1 MPSCRLWARFVPRW
15 AVVLLLMR
23 GGCAIRLCSAEV
35 VAGSMKKGL
44 FEVLAAGH
52 EGLRE
57 VVGDEAG
64 EPDVEE
70 TSYSAKRQASE
81 Q

>member
-1 MPSCRLWARFVPRW
+1 
-15 AVVLLLMR
+15 
-23 GGCAIRLCSAEV
+23 
-35 VAGSMKKGL
+35 MKKGL
-44 FEVLAAGH
+44 FDVLAAGH

-57 VVGDEAG
+57 VVGDEAA